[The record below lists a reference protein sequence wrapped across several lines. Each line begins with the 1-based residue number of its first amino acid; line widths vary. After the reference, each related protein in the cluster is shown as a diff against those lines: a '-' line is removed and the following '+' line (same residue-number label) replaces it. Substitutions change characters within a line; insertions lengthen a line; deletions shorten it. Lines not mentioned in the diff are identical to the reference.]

1 MRSLLVLAT
10 LALVCPWSAFA
21 QVVDEA
27 GGGYDHAL
35 APTANA
41 ARVTSEISID
51 GVLNEPDWAA
61 ATPITEFRQTVP
73 TEGSAVSEVTDV
85 RVVYDEDAIYVS
97 ARLDDRSPVTTRLA
111 RRDAGLGDSDR
122 FTVMLDSYHDHE
134 TAYRFWTNPSG
145 VKGDAIVTGNQTGGG
160 DSSWD
165 PVWDLA
171 TGVTEAGWVVE
182 MRIPF
187 SQLRFGQQETQTWGI
202 QVERSINRNQENATY
217 PFTPVLERSG
227 VSRFAHLHGI
237 GGLDPGRRLEL
248 LPYVVARGEYLNL
261 PSPTGI
267 TFGNPYR
274 SGSDHFGGIGLDLKY
289 RIASNVTLDAT
300 VNPDFGQVEVDP
312 SVINLTAFETR
323 YDERRPFFVEGADI
337 FTFGEAGPTG
347 SVGRPPEVFYS
358 RRIGKPPTGSV
369 PNDAVFSDVPSATT
383 ILGAAKVTG
392 RLGSGWSLG
401 VMEAVTGVENAAFVD
416 AAAVPGEVE
425 VEPAGNHLVGRLRRQ
440 IRGGRTRFGVMA
452 TAQNRDLSGSPLE
465 TRLHSSAYTGG
476 VDFAHDS
483 DSRVWLF
490 TGAIAGSRVGGS
502 EAALLRT
509 QQTSARYY
517 QRPDADHVDLDSAA
531 TSLGGF
537 YAMAYVGKQAGTFT
551 MRNGFAYVSPGYE
564 VNDLGFQS
572 EADRILVD
580 THYQYSQPTPGR
592 FLRSWNTAISPDG
605 KFNTAGDMVFANVN
619 AMLNMEWLNY
629 WRTNIRVQVDPW
641 YDDDRLTRG
650 GPMARTPGSWQARI
664 NVNSDGRR
672 ATRVNASYNYF
683 TDRAG
688 GWSRSYDFGV
698 SARFR
703 ETINFNVG
711 PSYSRSRSM
720 AQFVRRVGDS
730 TATSMFGARYVF
742 AELDRSTVSLD
753 TRLDVTLTP
762 VLSLQLYLEPFL
774 SVGQYRHL
782 KELRAPKTYDF
793 LEYGVDAGTI
803 SQNASGD
810 FDIDPDGGG
819 PAAPFQVL
827 DRNLDFSQRS
837 LIGNAVLRWEWRP
850 GSTIYLVWQQR
861 RVDRVSGHSAGAD
874 PWVGNLDLSRD
885 AGDMF
890 GASADNIFM
899 VKMNYWLNP

>member
-1 MRSLLVLAT
+1 MRHLFVTAALLLAGST
-10 LALVCPWSAFA
+10 VASA
-21 QVVDEA
+21 QVTNEA
-27 GGGYDHAL
+27 GSGGGYDHAA
-35 APTANA
+35 APTASA
-41 ARVTSEISID
+41 VRATAGISID
-51 GVLNEPDWAA
+51 GVLDERDWAA
-61 ATPITEFRQTVP
+61 APAITELRQTEPV
-73 TEGSAVSEVTDV
+73 EGSAVSEATDV
-85 RVVYDEDAIYVS
+85 RIVYDDDAIYVG
-97 ARLDDRSPVTTRLA
+97 ARLDDRAAVTTRLA

-122 FTVMLDSYHDHE
+122 FVVLLDSYHDHE

-145 VKGDAIVTGNQTGGG
+145 VKGDAVVSGNQTGGG

-171 TGVTEAGWVVE
+171 TGVTASGWIVE

-187 SQLRFGQQETQTWGI
+187 SQLRFGPQDVQTWGI
-202 QVERSINRNQENATY
+202 QVERFINRNQEQATY
-217 PFTPVLERSG
+217 PFTPVLERAG

-237 GGLDPGRRLEL
+237 EGLEPGQRLEL
-248 LPYVVARGEYLNL
+248 LPYALGRGEYL
-261 PSPTGI
+261 SGI
-267 TFGNPYR
+267 AFDNPYR
-274 SGSDHFGGIGLDLKY
+274 SGRDHFGGVGLDLKY
-289 RIASNVTLDAT
+289 RVASNVTLDAT

-323 YDERRPFFVEGADI
+323 YEERRPFFVEGADI

-347 SVGRPPEVFYS
+347 SVGRPPEMFYS

-369 PNDAVFSDVPSATT
+369 PNSAAFADVPTSTT

-392 RLGSGWSLG
+392 RFGSGWSLG
-401 VMEAVTGVENAAFVD
+401 VMEAVTGTENAPYVD
-416 AAAVPGEVE
+416 AAQVPGEIE

-440 IRGGRTRFGVMA
+440 IRGGRTRFGAMA
-452 TAQNRDLSGSPLE
+452 TAQNRDLGGSPLE
-465 TRLHSSAYTGG
+465 TRLHSSAYTAGI
-476 VDFAHDS
+476 DFAYDS
-483 DSRVWLF
+483 NSRTWLF
-490 TGAIAGSRVGGS
+490 TGAIAGSRVSGS

-517 QRPDADHVDLDSAA
+517 HRPDADHVDVDSAA

-572 EADRILVD
+572 DADRILID
-580 THYQYSQPTPGR
+580 THYQLNRPTPGR
-592 FLRSWNTAISPDG
+592 YFRSWSANISPDG
-605 KFNTAGDMVFANVN
+605 KFNTAGDLVFANVN
-619 AMLNMEWLNY
+619 SMLSLELLNY
-629 WRTNIRVQVDPW
+629 WRTSVRVQVDPW
-641 YDDDRLTRG
+641 YNDDRLTRG
-650 GPMARTPGSWQARI
+650 GPMARTPGSWQARF
-664 NVNSDGRR
+664 NLNSDSRR
-672 ATRVNASYNYF
+672 ATRYNASYSHFN
-683 TDRAG
+683 DRAG

-703 ETINFNVG
+703 ETINLNVG
-711 PSYSRSRSM
+711 PSYSRSRSR
-720 AQFVRRVGDS
+720 AQYVRRVADA

-753 TRLDVTLTP
+753 ARLDVTLSP
-762 VLSLQLYLEPFL
+762 ALSLQLYLEPFL

-782 KELRAPKTYDF
+782 KELRAPGTYEF
-793 LEYGVDAGTI
+793 EEYGVDIGTI
-803 SQNASGD
+803 SQNAAGD

-819 PAAPFQVL
+819 PAAPFQVP

-837 LIGNAVLRWEWRP
+837 LIGNAVLRWEWRQ
-850 GSTIYLVWQQR
+850 GSTLYLVWQQR
-861 RVDRVSGHSAGAD
+861 RVDRVSGHAAGAD
-874 PWVGNLDLSRD
+874 PWVGNLDLGRD

-890 GASADNIFM
+890 GAPADNIFM